1 MKAAL
6 FLMIAVALSTACSRE
21 RARAVAP
28 AANESDRSPSNY
40 LAIVERARD
49 RQETGDGL
57 VMLEAAKAAFMNDRG
72 RLPSNIQELVSLR
85 YLEHIPPPPL
95 GTRYRYERETGTFDL
110 ESLSPSSP
118 DPAGD
123 PITAP
128 SLLRQ
133 PD

>member
-1 MKAAL
+1 MQAHWQN
-6 FLMIAVALSTACSRE
+6 E
-21 RARAVAP
+21 RDAI
-28 AANESDRSPSNY
+28 DRIRV
-40 LAIVERARD
+40 LKE
-49 RQETGDGL
+49 Q
-57 VMLEAAKAAFMNDRG
+57 LEAATTEAD
-72 RLPSNIQELVSLR
+72 
-85 YLEHIPPPPL
+85 
-95 GTRYRYERETGTFDL
+95 RYERETGTFDL